1 MIMSF
6 GHDRTERKVVG
17 REAESDRGREAE
29 GCCKGVVASE
39 IKLAVRENIYDRY
52 RTIILTNQDGH
63 L

>member
-6 GHDRTERKVVG
+6 GHDRTERKVV
-17 REAESDRGREAE
+17 GREAE